1 MRRSNVLGL
10 GGITNTPDCS
20 LFIHYINCMVF
31 NNSFPDIYLP
41 CLVQIN
47 YKDGDVVFHLAKNFQ
62 DGLDSYG
69 GGTLV
74 AIFKCK
80 PKLKP

>member
-1 MRRSNVLGL
+1 M
-10 GGITNTPDCS
+10 IINTTYPS
-20 LFIHYINCMVF
+20 TLN
-31 NNSFPDIYLP
+31 P

-47 YKDGDVVFHLAKNFQ
+47 WSEKTGFFVAKNFQ
-62 DGLDSYG
+62 DGVDMQKYIA
-69 GGTLV
+69 GTIV

>member
-1 MRRSNVLGL
+1 MV
-10 GGITNTPDCS
+10 INTAYPS
-20 LFIHYINCMVF
+20 TLN
-31 NNSFPDIYLP
+31 P

-47 YKDGDVVFHLAKNFQ
+47 WCEKIGFYVVKNFQ
-62 DGLDSYG
+62 DGLDLQKYTNGSI
-69 GGTLV
+69 V

>member
-1 MRRSNVLGL
+1 M
-10 GGITNTPDCS
+10 I
-20 LFIHYINCMVF
+20 I
-31 NNSFPDIYLP
+31 NNSFPGESFP

-47 YKDGDVVFHLAKNFQ
+47 WTNDIGFYLAENFQ
-62 DGLDSYG
+62 DGLDSYNG
-69 GGTLV
+69 NLV

>member
-1 MRRSNVLGL
+1 MV
-10 GGITNTPDCS
+10 INTTYPS
-20 LFIHYINCMVF
+20 TLN
-31 NNSFPDIYLP
+31 P

-47 YKDGDVVFHLAKNFQ
+47 WGKDTGFYLAENFQ
-62 DGLDSYG
+62 DGLDNYNHYNI
-69 GGTLV
+69 V

>member
-1 MRRSNVLGL
+1 M
-10 GGITNTPDCS
+10 IINTAYPS
-20 LFIHYINCMVF
+20 TLN
-31 NNSFPDIYLP
+31 P

-47 YKDGDVVFHLAKNFQ
+47 WYKDTGFYVAKNYE
-62 DGLDSYG
+62 DGLNMQKYTYG
-69 GGTLV
+69 IIV

>member
-1 MRRSNVLGL
+1 M
-10 GGITNTPDCS
+10 I
-20 LFIHYINCMVF
+20 FQY
-31 NNSFPDIYLP
+31 SFPKEQLP

-47 YKDGDVVFHLAKNFQ
+47 WRKDTGFYLAKNFQ
-62 DGLDSYG
+62 DGLDSYSFYN
-69 GGTLV
+69 LV

>member
-1 MRRSNVLGL
+1 M
-10 GGITNTPDCS
+10 I
-20 LFIHYINCMVF
+20 I
-31 NNSFPDIYLP
+31 NNSFPGESFP

-47 YKDGDVVFHLAKNFQ
+47 WTNDIGFYLAENFQ
-62 DGLDSYG
+62 DGLDSYTG
-69 GGTLV
+69 NLV